1 MKFTRDDE
9 HGFRRNSS
17 LFGQLFR
24 MDEIFA
30 RRPRLRLLHD
40 PLRRDALSAQIR
52 LHDGRLGLRLVRAL
66 PAGHDHARRR
76 MRLQVFRR
84 EIEPFAQCSR
94 WPVAVRLRPEDDHER
109 HILLRRIIPPIEG
122 DKAHHAEHKRHS
134 KRREAPQHPP
144 PAFALLAAQKMT
156 RRHHRSEQQQ
166 TDARHP
172 DVPRRQQTPD
182 PKRRANRGQPQNTH
196 PSPSSARLSASHC
209 SISCESCSS
218 ASVFSAISR
227 ASS

>member
-1 MKFTRDDE
+1 MIFTCDDE

-17 LFGQLFR
+17 LFGQFFR

-40 PLRRDALSAQIR
+40 ALRRDALSAQIR
-52 LHDGRLGLRLVRAL
+52 LHDGCLRLRLVRAL

-76 MRLQVFRR
+76 MRLQIAHR
-84 EIEPFAQCSR
+84 EIEPLAQR
-94 WPVAVRLRPEDDHER
+94 AARPVAVRLRPEDDHKR
-109 HILLRRIIPPIEG
+109 HILLRRIIPPVEG
-122 DKAHHAEHKRHS
+122 DEAHHPEHERHS
-134 KRREAPQHPP
+134 ERREAPQHPP
-144 PAFALLAAQKMT
+144 PAFALLAAQEMACQQ
-156 RRHHRSEQQQ
+156 HRSEQQQ

-196 PSPSSARLSASHC
+196 PSPSSARLSSSHC
-209 SISCESCSS
+209 SISCESCVS
-218 ASVFSAISR
+218 APAFSAISR